1 MSVDLSGFEDVSKER
16 KSIDEKD
23 IVQSDPEIE
32 EDSDESVDLDE
43 TQIQLGSQARNTTI
57 RSNSSRG
64 SMFQAKQSSNSVFR
78 FRSNTNDANITISA
92 DPAVKE
98 RGHAQNFNEAS
109 FEDSENF

>member
-1 MSVDLSGFEDVSKER
+1 
-16 KSIDEKD
+16 
-23 IVQSDPEIE
+23 
-32 EDSDESVDLDE
+32 
-43 TQIQLGSQARNTTI
+43 
-57 RSNSSRG
+57 
-64 SMFQAKQSSNSVFR
+64 MFQAKQSSNSVFR